1 MRIFFIG
8 VLLITQLGI
17 VKAQKSELKVEHFQI
32 GTTSSPVESEVTLVL
47 SERFQQYNWHPKSP
61 KDHLDKS
68 IFSPKSAKFSE
79 DGKKLYIQSL
89 EGYSTSIYSIDSME
103 RQKVVKHTYNS
114 SNSALFKDN
123 ENTVFDYLYRYR
135 TSNFNSFS
143 GKPVEST
150 LSHNGKYLWITFYR
164 RSFDKN
170 AISPSA
176 VAIMDTETDS
186 VIRVMPTGPLP
197 KMIAASPDNKY
208 VAVTHWGDNTIGII
222 DISGDDPMQFKY
234 VKHFIVDY
242 RQKLNFKP
250 GVKVNRDVNCGYCLR
265 GTVFT
270 PDSKHLLVGRMGGN
284 GGIAVFEMDSL
295 NYQGTVFGMQTNI
308 RHLAIENDEL
318 FIGCNR
324 TGYVQKTN
332 LNALIAAKDSIPSSN
347 VTYND
352 WQGTH
357 VGYGVRTIEVTSDGK
372 YIFACVNGKNKIV
385 VIRSFDM
392 QQIASIGADSFPV
405 GMALSPDDKKLVV
418 TAQGKSGK
426 GGGNSV
432 MIYDITY

>member
-1 MRIFFIG
+1 MRTFLLLLSLIG
-8 VLLITQLGI
+8 QFSLAI
-17 VKAQKSELKVEHFQI
+17 AQKTEFKVEHFKI
-32 GTTSSPVESEVTLVL
+32 GTTSVPAESEVKLVL
-47 SERFQQYNWHPKSP
+47 GERFQQYNWYPKSS

-68 IFSPKSAKFSE
+68 IFSPKSAKFS
-79 DGKKLYIQSL
+79 DNGKKLYIQSL
-89 EGYSTSIYSIDSME
+89 EGYSTSVYSMDSME
-103 RQKVVKHTYNS
+103 RTKVVKHAFNS
-114 SNSALFKDN
+114 SHANLFKND
-123 ENTVFDYLYRYR
+123 ENTVFDYAYRYR

-150 LSHNGKYLWITFYR
+150 LSHNGKYLWITYYR

-186 VIRVMPTGPLP
+186 IVRVMPTGPLP
-197 KMIAASPDNKY
+197 KMIAASPDNNF

-234 VKHFIVDY
+234 VKHFVVDY

-270 PDSKHLLVGRMGGN
+270 PDSKHLLVGRMGG

-295 NYQGTVFGMQTNI
+295 NYQGTVFGMQSNI

-332 LNALIAAKDSIPSSN
+332 LEAFLKAKESN
-347 VTYND
+347 PNGKVTFND

-385 VIRSFDM
+385 VIRSSDM
-392 QQIASIGADSFPV
+392 KQVASIGADSFPV
-405 GMALSPDDKKLVV
+405 GMALSPDNKKLVV